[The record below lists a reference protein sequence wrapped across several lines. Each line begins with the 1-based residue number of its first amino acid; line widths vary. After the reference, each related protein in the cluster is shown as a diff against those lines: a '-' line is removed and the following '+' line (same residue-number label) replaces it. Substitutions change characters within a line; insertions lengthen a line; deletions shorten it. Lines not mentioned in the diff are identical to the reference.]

1 MLYNIIFGFP
11 SSLNIDNNN
20 NNTNTN
26 TNNYNNNNNNNII
39 IFDKN
44 NLIIINYAIVT
55 SL

>member
-20 NNTNTN
+20 NNNS
-26 TNNYNNNNNNNII
+26 NNSNNNII

-44 NLIIINYAIVT
+44 NLITINYAIVT